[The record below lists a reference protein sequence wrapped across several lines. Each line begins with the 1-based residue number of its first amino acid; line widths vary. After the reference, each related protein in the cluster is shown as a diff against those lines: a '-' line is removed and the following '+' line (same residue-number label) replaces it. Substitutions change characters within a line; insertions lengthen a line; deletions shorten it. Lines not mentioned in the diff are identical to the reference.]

1 MNKNPDARRYQG
13 KTIFRLSDALKHD
26 FKVALVAL
34 DLSQQSFLE
43 ASISYFVASHS
54 NWSLNPYKKYFE
66 RLIESARQ
74 IEIES
79 RMK

>member
-1 MNKNPDARRYQG
+1 MVKNPDSRRYQN
-13 KTIFRLSDALKHD
+13 KTIFRLSGPLKHD

-43 ASISYFVASHS
+43 ASISCFVASS
-54 NWSLNPYKKYFE
+54 PIYKRYFSDV
-66 RLIESARQ
+66 IDSARE
-74 IEIES
+74 IEIQS